1 MGPIKSINNGMPC
14 IFYVVYDEI
23 DLMLVHQVENIPSP
37 KSYIAIL
44 FHLKKFNQA
53 TSGSKVNNGSLI

>member
-37 KSYIAIL
+37 KS
-44 FHLKKFNQA
+44 
-53 TSGSKVNNGSLI
+53 